1 MPLFQDPIYNL
12 AQLGT
17 IFTIII
23 KTFQIII
30 ITMFK
35 IIVAVSWGIFII
47 IMKTYCNENYIL
59 MTSAPLDG
67 WGEKSN
73 STTIG
78 GKVEVLHFQN

>member
-1 MPLFQDPIYNL
+1 
-12 AQLGT
+12 
-17 IFTIII
+17 
-23 KTFQIII
+23 
-30 ITMFK
+30 MFK

-47 IMKTYCNENYIL
+47 IIKTYRNENYIL

-78 GKVEVLHFQN
+78 GKVEVLHFLKSFSISIK